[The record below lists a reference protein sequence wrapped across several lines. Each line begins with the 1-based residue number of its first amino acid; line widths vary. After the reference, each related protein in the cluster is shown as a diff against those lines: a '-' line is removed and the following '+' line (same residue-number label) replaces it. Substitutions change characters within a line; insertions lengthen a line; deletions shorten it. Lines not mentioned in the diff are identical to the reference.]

1 MHEDPEDH
9 NRLLLSFFSK
19 GVGMFAAIDLG
30 SNSFRLHIGE
40 YVNGIVCVVKSAR
53 EPNRLAA
60 GLDRNNVLSREAMDR
75 GLDAL
80 KRLRAILDAYPLSDV
95 KVVATNTLRIAS
107 NAQVFLNDAEKVLG
121 YPIEVISGEEEGRL
135 IYLGVANVLGRPEEK
150 RLVIDIGGGSTEL
163 ICGKGQEIERVESF
177 SVGTVRQSLSFFHD
191 GIIDETSFQAAVLS
205 ARSQFEDAVDYY
217 RSCGWTEVYGSSGT
231 IRATAEILA
240 INRIGDGR
248 FTLENLERLKMKM
261 IGTGRLNQVKLDGI
275 KAERAAS
282 ILGGLTILI
291 VLMKDFGIKVL
302 KPIEAGLR
310 MGIMWDI
317 YLMST
322 QKDRREESIRE
333 MLKRYHIDEQRAIR
347 VANYALSIYKQ
358 MNPDA
363 DRFLKLLYW
372 SALLHEIGIF
382 ISPTNYHKHGAYLI
396 ENADMAGFTSRE
408 QRQMSRFVLGQK
420 GNLKKLNGIMTVPD
434 AIKAVLSLRL
444 AVMFQHSKVN
454 FKPEKIKVRVKSRIE
469 MTIPKEWL
477 DLYPTLLY
485 WLERECD
492 WWEDVGIT
500 LTVRTG

>member
-1 MHEDPEDH
+1 
-9 NRLLLSFFSK
+9 
-19 GVGMFAAIDLG
+19 
-30 SNSFRLHIGE
+30 
-40 YVNGIVCVVKSAR
+40 
-53 EPNRLAA
+53 
-60 GLDRNNVLSREAMDR
+60 
-75 GLDAL
+75 
-80 KRLRAILDAYPLSDV
+80 
-95 KVVATNTLRIAS
+95 
-107 NAQVFLNDAEKVLG
+107 
-121 YPIEVISGEEEGRL
+121 
-135 IYLGVANVLGRPEEK
+135 
-150 RLVIDIGGGSTEL
+150 
-163 ICGKGQEIERVESF
+163 
-177 SVGTVRQSLSFFHD
+177 
-191 GIIDETSFQAAVLS
+191 
-205 ARSQFEDAVDYY
+205 
-217 RSCGWTEVYGSSGT
+217 
-231 IRATAEILA
+231 
-240 INRIGDGR
+240 
-248 FTLENLERLKMKM
+248 
-261 IGTGRLNQVKLDGI
+261 
-275 KAERAAS
+275 
-282 ILGGLTILI
+282 
-291 VLMKDFGIKVL
+291 
-302 KPIEAGLR
+302 
-310 MGIMWDI
+310 
-317 YLMST
+317 MST

-363 DRFLKLLYW
+363 DKFLKLLYW

>member
-1 MHEDPEDH
+1 MRH
-9 NRLLLSFFSK
+9 L
-19 GVGMFAAIDLG
+19 
-30 SNSFRLHIGE
+30 FRLPCCPPEASSRMLSIITGL
-40 YVNGIVCVVKSAR
+40 VAGRKSMVLP
-53 EPNRLAA
+53 EP
-60 GLDRNNVLSREAMDR
+60 
-75 GLDAL
+75 
-80 KRLRAILDAYPLSDV
+80 Y
-95 KVVATNTLRIAS
+95 
-107 NAQVFLNDAEKVLG
+107 
-121 YPIEVISGEEEGRL
+121 
-135 IYLGVANVLGRPEEK
+135 
-150 RLVIDIGGGSTEL
+150 
-163 ICGKGQEIERVESF
+163 
-177 SVGTVRQSLSFFHD
+177 
-191 GIIDETSFQAAVLS
+191 
-205 ARSQFEDAVDYY
+205 
-217 RSCGWTEVYGSSGT
+217 
-231 IRATAEILA
+231 RATAEILA

-261 IGTGRLNQVKLDGI
+261 IGTGRLNQMKLDGI

-363 DRFLKLLYW
+363 DKFLKLLYW

>member
-1 MHEDPEDH
+1 
-9 NRLLLSFFSK
+9 
-19 GVGMFAAIDLG
+19 MFAAIDLG

-40 YVNGIVCVVKSAR
+40 YVNGAICVVKSAR

-60 GLDRNNVLSREAMDR
+60 GLDKNNVLSRESMDR

-80 KRLRAILDAYPLSDV
+80 KRLRSILAAYPLSDV
-95 KVVATNTLRIAS
+95 RVVATNTLRIAA
-107 NAQVFLNDAEKVLG
+107 NAQDFLQEAEKVLG

-135 IYLGVANVLGRPEEK
+135 IYLGVANVLSRPGEK

-163 ICGKGQEIERVESF
+163 ICGLGQDIERAESF
-177 SVGTVRQSLSFFHD
+177 SVGTVRQSLAFFHD
-191 GIIDETSFQAAVLS
+191 GIIDETSFEAAILS

-217 RSCGWTEVYGSSGT
+217 RSSGWTAVYGSSGT

-240 INRIGDGR
+240 VNGIGDGR
-248 FTLENLERLKMKM
+248 FTLENLELLKARMIEAGHLNRL
-261 IGTGRLNQVKLDGI
+261 KLDGI
-275 KAERAAS
+275 KAERASS

-291 VLMKDFGIKVL
+291 VLMKDFGIDVL
-302 KPIEAGLR
+302 KPIDAGLR

-322 QKDRREESIRE
+322 QKDRREEAIRN
-333 MLKRYHIDEQRAIR
+333 MLKRYHVDEQRALR
-347 VANYALSIYKQ
+347 VANYALAIYKQ
-358 MNPDA
+358 MAPEA

-372 SALLHEIGIF
+372 SALLHEIGMF

-396 ENADMAGFTSRE
+396 EHADMAGFTSRE

-434 AIKAVLSLRL
+434 AIKAVLALRL
-444 AVMFQHSKVN
+444 AVMFQHARVS
-454 FKPEKIKVRVKSRIE
+454 FKPEKIRVRVKSRLDV
-469 MTIPKEWL
+469 TLPKEWL
-477 DLYPTLLY
+477 NLYPTLLY

-492 WWEDVGIT
+492 WWEDVGMT
-500 LTVRTG
+500 LTVRTT

>member
-1 MHEDPEDH
+1 
-9 NRLLLSFFSK
+9 
-19 GVGMFAAIDLG
+19 MFAAIDLG

-40 YVNGIVCVVKSAR
+40 YVNGVICVVKSAR

-60 GLDRNNVLSREAMDR
+60 GLDKNNVLSREAMER

-80 KRLRAILDAYPLSDV
+80 KRLRSILAAYPLSDV
-95 KVVATNTLRIAS
+95 KVVATNTLRIAV
-107 NAQVFLNDAEKVLG
+107 NAQDFLQDAEKVLG

-135 IYLGVANVLGRPEEK
+135 IYLGVANVLAKPEEK

-163 ICGKGQEIERVESF
+163 ICGLGQDIERVESF
-177 SVGTVRQSLSFFHD
+177 SVGTVRQSLAFFHD
-191 GIIDETSFQAAVLS
+191 GIIDEASFEAAILS

-217 RSCGWTEVYGSSGT
+217 RSSGWTAVYGSSGT

-248 FTLENLERLKMKM
+248 FTLENLELLKARM
-261 IGTGRLNQVKLDGI
+261 IEAGHLNHLKLDGI
-275 KAERAAS
+275 KAERASS

-291 VLMKDFGIKVL
+291 VLMKDFGIDIL
-302 KPIEAGLR
+302 KPVEAGLR

-322 QKDRREESIRE
+322 QKDRREEAIRN
-333 MLKRYHIDEQRAIR
+333 MLKRYHVDEQRALR
-347 VANYALSIYKQ
+347 VANYALAIYKQ
-358 MNPDA
+358 MDPDA
-363 DRFLKLLYW
+363 DRFLKLFYW
-372 SALLHEIGIF
+372 SALLHEIGMF

-396 ENADMAGFTSRE
+396 EHADMAGFTSRE

-434 AIKAVLSLRL
+434 ATKAVLALRL
-444 AVMFQHSKVN
+444 AVMFQHAKVS
-454 FKPEKIKVRVKSRIE
+454 FKPEKIRVRVKSRLDV
-469 MTIPKEWL
+469 TIPKEWL
-477 DLYPTLLY
+477 NLYPTLLY

-492 WWEDVGIT
+492 WWQDVGMA
-500 LTVRTG
+500 LTVRTT